1 MQRLREAGTAHILRR
16 LRNFTRFT
24 CQGQTEKETLRL
36 KRVYAVVAPVVFGN
50 WRDGQQPPASSFLHG
65 THRDNPPITMAT
77 AAHAAAA
84 RVFRFWNTSRP
95 TAPPV
100 FPEPVATDD
109 ADAATGDADADAE
122 GCCEELVLVPV
133 VVGLGTSER
142 ETGLLVLMGTVPGG
156 VVLNRLPSSVTLPE
170 QALT

>member
-24 CQGQTEKETLRL
+24 CQVQTEKETLRL

-77 AAHAAAA
+77 AAHAAA
-84 RVFRFWNTSRP
+84 
-95 TAPPV
+95 
-100 FPEPVATDD
+100 
-109 ADAATGDADADAE
+109 
-122 GCCEELVLVPV
+122 
-133 VVGLGTSER
+133 ER